1 MGFNMENRVN
11 QQAIANDGVIMTKRL
26 LDMIV
31 GNLEQQPYKQVEEI
45 LLVIKHREGG
55 ILSLSTFREELRE
68 ELRAEL
74 KEEVRME
81 ILAEQESKKA
91 IPVEEGQ

>member
-1 MGFNMENRVN
+1 MSRNTNTVPQRVN
-11 QQAIANDGVIMTKRL
+11 LDGVVLSSGL
-26 LDMIV
+26 LNRIV
-31 GNLEQQPYKQVEEI
+31 AYLEQQPYKDVEEM

-81 ILAEQESKKA
+81 ILAEQESKKTK
-91 IPVEEGQ
+91 PVEEGQ